1 MSSSNNLKPKFSRVA
16 KISVKP
22 VWRRKLDSCQQINDL
37 ASNQPT
43 SKHHSN
49 SSNSSQNNNPNIDVD
64 SPQIINSTTPKIPPS
79 SHYLPHS
86 HENSNNTIIL
96 TQQDDLNITLA
107 NKIPQPSHSSLPND
121 PFEENTQSTNHN
133 NQPISTTLS
142 SPSSEQAKF
151 VEELKEAHELN
162 ALLALHLAQRNLDPH
177 HTSTNSSPSNNL
189 NHLENHV
196 NNCICCTYLE
206 KQSFV
211 INEHL
216 SWIEYLLT
224 KSLPSSSFH
233 QSNPSAPNSPPPNT
247 PYSSPSNN

>member
-1 MSSSNNLKPKFSRVA
+1 MSSSNNLKPKFTRVA

-43 SKHHSN
+43 SKHQSN
-49 SSNSSQNNNPNIDVD
+49 SSNSSQNNNPNIDVE
-64 SPQIINSTTPKIPPS
+64 SPPIINSTTPKIPPS

-86 HENSNNTIIL
+86 YENSSNTIIL
-96 TQQDDLNITLA
+96 TQQDDLNITLS
-107 NKIPQPSHSSLPND
+107 NKTPQSSNSSLPND
-121 PFEENTQSTNHN
+121 LFEENTQSTNH
-133 NQPISTTLS
+133 QPIPTTIS

-177 HTSTNSSPSNNL
+177 HNSTNSSPSNNL